1 MNKEKSLKFSVV
13 TGITVAYA
21 RRIFRPL
28 LISVSTFW
36 KTDMFI
42 FVSRKPF
49 LLHSDDKLRCLSS
62 KRQQL
67 EVT

>member
-1 MNKEKSLKFSVV
+1 MNKEKSLQFSAV
-13 TGITVAYA
+13 TGIIVACA
-21 RRIFRPL
+21 RPVFRPL
-28 LISVSTFW
+28 LISVSNFW

-49 LLHSDDKLRCLSS
+49 LLYNDDKLRYLSS

-67 EVT
+67 